1 MAHGEAK
8 NNNNNNNTIKQFLPL
23 QKTELRGIQAETGKL
38 IKKLLQQFWDRAM
51 VTSTGEEKMER
62 EMDNQQ
68 NFLLTTEYENE
79 EKE

>member
-1 MAHGEAK
+1 
-8 NNNNNNNTIKQFLPL
+8 
-23 QKTELRGIQAETGKL
+23 
-38 IKKLLQQFWDRAM
+38 M

-68 NFLLTTEYENE
+68 NFLLTTEYENK

>member
-1 MAHGEAK
+1 MA
-8 NNNNNNNTIKQFLPL
+8 T
-23 QKTELRGIQAETGKL
+23 
-38 IKKLLQQFWDRAM
+38 W
-51 VTSTGEEKMER
+51 TGEEKMER

>member
-1 MAHGEAK
+1 MVWPK
-8 NNNNNNNTIKQFLPL
+8 NNNKIKQCLPP

-38 IKKLLQQFWDRAM
+38 VKKLLQRFCDREMA
-51 VTSTGEEKMER
+51 TWTGEEKMER